1 MQRIPT
7 SFNEFTVKQFQEW
20 QKVTA
25 KSFDDVLDKELALL
39 SIAAN
44 MAVEEVWALTGD
56 QLKPLIAKLN
66 TLAYSKP
73 NEKVKKFIF
82 VNHKAYQAIIKP
94 SELKDLLNTSQYT
107 AFKEY
112 TKKDCIE
119 NMHLILPLLYCP
131 CKFLRKKRIADNTQ
145 ALSREFLEAKIGDVY
160 GAVFFYS
167 IVWEKLNEASL
178 PYLKKAK
185 ETLEAHME
193 EVIKA
198 LEEGSEMHT
207 AGTI

>member
-20 QKVTA
+20 HKVAA
-25 KSFDDVLDKELALL
+25 KSFDDILDKELALL

-44 MAVEEVWALTGD
+44 MTVEQVWALTGD
-56 QLKPLIAKLN
+56 QLKPLIAQLN
-66 TLAYSKP
+66 QLQFSKC
-73 NEKVKKFIF
+73 NQKVKKFIF
-82 VNHKAYQAIIKP
+82 VNRKAYQAIIKP

-178 PYLKKAK
+178 PYLKKAQ
-185 ETLEAHME
+185 ETIQDHME

-198 LEEGSEMHT
+198 LELDSEMPM
-207 AGTI
+207 AGTT